1 MTPFFNRFLLSAHI
15 ESAPSEIAEA
25 ARESASF
32 IVRHNLL
39 ATADLAAI
47 LSEFAKAG
55 IFVIPIKGPALAWML
70 YRDLSLREFSDL
82 DLLIDVKD
90 VGESSGIL
98 NAMGYEPELKL
109 TTSQEKIF
117 VKTENVLLF
126 THAKTGRLV
135 ELHWELSPRYLAPP
149 IDMEVF
155 RKRLT
160 TVEPG
165 AKTMKTMSEE
175 DTLIYLC
182 AHGAKHHW
190 ERLNWVTDIAAL
202 VNRSRGMDW
211 DYVFEHA
218 ERRRSGRMLL
228 LGLFIARDL
237 LGARLPDRAL
247 DLIGESSVIFKL
259 AEDVRGWLFRETED
273 HPGFLRRWIFY
284 SRLQKGL
291 SDKLRFAFLSVV
303 APNMVDW
310 QSVDLPDS
318 LSALYFLARPL
329 RLLSKL
335 TRRRRDVAT
344 ERQRDGETDR
354 RRDR

>member
-247 DLIGESSVIFKL
+247 DLIRESSVIFKL

-284 SRLQKGL
+284 SRLQMGL
-291 SDKLRFAFLSVV
+291 SDKLRFAFLSVA

-335 TRRRRDVAT
+335 TRRRRDGET
-344 ERQRDGETDR
+344 ER
-354 RRDR
+354 